1 MKEGEALEK
10 YPLGAMLK
18 FVSRLA
24 EKNLNDMMAELN
36 VTRSQMDLLAYV
48 FVKNKDGTEVNQV
61 DIEKHLN
68 LKNPTVS
75 GLINRLE
82 KKEYIKRE
90 ISSKGANFKSIVITS
105 RGKELLED
113 GKKVVENAEKNMF
126 EVLTKEEK
134 KQLEV
139 LLQKIIDNKISSNDG
154 NY

>member
-1 MKEGEALEK
+1 MKEGEFLKK

-24 EKNLNDMMAELN
+24 EKNLNDKMAELN

-75 GLINRLE
+75 GLINRME

-134 KQLEV
+134 KQLEE